1 VSPVSIEKPEL
12 KSKRRTFV
20 PDYTVKVT
28 SDLLYLMMKFSAY
41 HAAILATEI
50 ERANADPV
58 KVNNKDWQDE
68 IEKVTLRVINRIKIN
83 DEVI

>member
-1 VSPVSIEKPEL
+1 VSSVSIEKPEL
-12 KSKRRTFV
+12 KPKRRTFV

-28 SDLLYLMMKFSAY
+28 SDLLYLLMKFSAY

-68 IEKVTLRVINRIKIN
+68 IEKVPFCLIGRMRAY
-83 DEVI
+83 